1 MKIFTKRQMQD
12 LENCGVQNGVT
23 LAHMMEQAG
32 RALASVVEG
41 RSVALLCGAG
51 NNGGDGFVC
60 ARILADQGAR
70 CTVLLV
76 QGEPKAELARAVFL
90 KMPPAVTTLC
100 TERQPEDCEAALRCA
115 NCIVDCIFGF
125 GFNGT
130 LAGDPARYLALANTL
145 AAFRVAAD
153 LPSGA
158 ECDTAQVSENTFQ
171 ADVTVAFT
179 AQKPA
184 HVSYPA
190 KSFCGKTV
198 VAQVGVPAHLAEDF
212 PTTHF
217 VPGPDCLHLPS
228 PNSQA
233 NKGDLG
239 RLLLVCGS
247 YGMAG
252 ACIMAAKGALRSGVG
267 LLHIAVDARVYPI
280 VAGAVPEAVFTVLD
294 FDGDWQRDLL
304 RALEAC
310 TACVIGSGLGAL
322 SDRLCPVVFDYFSHQ
337 GKPLLADA
345 DALNYCARTPGA
357 LKALTCPLVITP
369 HPGEM
374 ARLLGTTASQ
384 VQARRMAV
392 AQEFAAETGTV
403 TVLKGAGTVVTD
415 GTRTGVNP
423 TGGWGMAK
431 GGSGDVLAGITGA
444 LLAQALAPFD
454 AAVTGAYIHGLAGD
468 LCAGRLGPRSMLPT
482 DLPESLPE
490 AFLSLQK

>member
-1 MKIFTKRQMQD
+1 MKIFTKRQMQT

-23 LAHMMEQAG
+23 LAHMMEEAG
-32 RALASVVEG
+32 RALASSVQG
-41 RSVALLCGAG
+41 KRVALLCGGG

-60 ARILADQGAR
+60 ARILADRGVS
-70 CTVLLV
+70 CSVLLT
-76 QGEPKAELARAVFL
+76 QGEPKTELARAAFL
-90 KMPPAVTTLC
+90 KMPSGVSALC
-100 TERQPEDCEAALRCA
+100 TEHQPKECEAALRA
-115 NCIVDCIFGF
+115 ADCIVDCIFGF
-125 GFNGT
+125 GFHGT
-130 LAGDPARYLALANTL
+130 LSGDPARYLALANTL
-145 AAFRVAAD
+145 PAFRVAAD

-198 VAQVGVPAHLAEDF
+198 VAQVGIPAHLVEDF
-212 PTTHF
+212 PTTFF
-217 VPGPDCLHLPS
+217 VPEADSLSLPS
-228 PNSQA
+228 PDPQS
-233 NKGDLG
+233 NKGDMG
-239 RLLLVCGS
+239 RLLLICGS

-252 ACIMAAKGALRSGVG
+252 ACIMAARGALRSGVG
-267 LLHIAVDARVYPI
+267 LLHIAIDARAYPI

-294 FDGDWQRDLL
+294 FDGEWQSDLH
-304 RALEAC
+304 RALESC

-322 SDRLCPVVFDYFSHQ
+322 ADRLCPPVFGYFAHQ
-337 GKPLLADA
+337 SKPLLADA

-357 LKALTCPLVITP
+357 LKGLKCPLVITP

-374 ARLLGTTASQ
+374 ARLLGTTASH
-384 VQARRMAV
+384 VQAQRLVV

-415 GTRTGVNP
+415 GERTGINP

-444 LLAQALAPFD
+444 LLAQGMEPLN
-454 AAVTGAYIHGLAGD
+454 AAVTGAYLHGLAGD
-468 LCAGRLGPRSMLPT
+468 LCAQRFGPRSMLPT
-482 DLPESLPE
+482 DLPDALPE